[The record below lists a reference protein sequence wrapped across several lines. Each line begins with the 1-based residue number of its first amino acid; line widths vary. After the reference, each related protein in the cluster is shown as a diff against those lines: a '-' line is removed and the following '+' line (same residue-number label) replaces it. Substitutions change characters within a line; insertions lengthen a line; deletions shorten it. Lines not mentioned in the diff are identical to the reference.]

1 MLRRYWP
8 LLLVAALSAGCTSS
22 DATDF
27 GTTSSASDTGAP
39 PDPALVAWLDD
50 FCGAYRDA
58 SVSWPHDLAA
68 PESPT
73 DADRQPLI
81 DTLEQLDAELA
92 LIDEAAAAL
101 EPAPNESAAD
111 LLARYRESYSGMRA
125 DFADYAES
133 ATWYPLEELDGLY
146 RLPAMTL
153 AGSLPLDGQGLDA
166 IAEYEDLAAITP
178 HTENCPDVS
187 EVSALDG

>member
-1 MLRRYWP
+1 ML
-8 LLLVAALSAGCTSS
+8 VIAALAAGCTSVGS
-22 DATDF
+22 PDRGAT
-27 GTTSSASDTGAP
+27 SAASDTAP
-39 PDPALVAWLDD
+39 PPDSVLVAWLDD
-50 FCGAYRDA
+50 FCGVYWDA
-58 SVSWPHDLAA
+58 SVFWPHDLEV

-81 DTLEQLDAELA
+81 DALEQLDAELA
-92 LIDEAAAAL
+92 AIDEAAATL
-101 EPAPNESAAD
+101 EPAPNASAAD
-111 LLARYRESYSGMRA
+111 LLERYRESYRSMRA

-166 IAEYEDLAAITP
+166 IAEYEDLATAAA
-178 HTENCPDVS
+178 HTQNCPDVS
-187 EVSALDG
+187 ETAPTTE